1 MFHKITLNGHPST
14 LDFTKGQGFY
24 LVEYTTWQMSD
35 IHYWNPSNSYWIT
48 LEIAQNFPMEFL
60 EFLELFE
67 ETVQIAET
75 GTGKVSLSED
85 FLLKL
90 IAVSK
95 VNSQDVKLNDI
106 LK

>member
-1 MFHKITLNGHPST
+1 MFHKITLNGYPGT

-24 LVEYTTWQMSD
+24 LVDYTNGHMSN
-35 IHYWNPSNSYWIT
+35 IHYWNPSNVRWIT
-48 LEIAQNFPMEFL
+48 LEIAQNFPKEFL
-60 EFLELFE
+60 DLFE
-67 ETVQIAET
+67 ETVPIAET

-95 VNSQDVKLNDI
+95 VNSQTVKLNDI

>member
-1 MFHKITLNGHPST
+1 MFHKITLNGYPGA
-14 LDFTKGQGFY
+14 LDFKKGQGFY
-24 LVEYTTWQMSD
+24 LVDYTNGAMSD
-35 IHYWNPSNSYWIT
+35 IHYWNPLNSYWIP
-48 LEIAQNFPMEFL
+48 LEFAQNFPR

-67 ETVQIAET
+67 ETVPIAET

-95 VNSQDVKLNDI
+95 VNSQTVKLNDI

>member
-35 IHYWNPSNSYWIT
+35 IHYWNPSNVYWIT

-60 EFLELFE
+60 ELFE
-67 ETVQIAET
+67 ETVPVSVSAI
-75 GTGKVSLSED
+75 GKVSLSED

-95 VNSQDVKLNDI
+95 VNSQTVKLNDI

>member
-1 MFHKITLNGHPST
+1 MFHKITLNGYAGI

-24 LVEYTTWQMSD
+24 LVDYTNGLMSD
-35 IHYWNPSNSYWIT
+35 IHYWNPLNSFWAT
-48 LEIAQNFPMEFL
+48 LEIAQNFPR

-67 ETVQIAET
+67 ETVPIAET

-95 VNSQDVKLNDI
+95 VNSQTVKLNDI